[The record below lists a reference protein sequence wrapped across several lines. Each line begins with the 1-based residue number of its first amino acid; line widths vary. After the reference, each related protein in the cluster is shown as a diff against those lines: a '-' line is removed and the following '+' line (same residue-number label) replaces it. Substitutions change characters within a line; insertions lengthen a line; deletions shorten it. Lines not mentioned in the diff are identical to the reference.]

1 MLGFWSHLRAA
12 SAAASLALLVYSP
25 SNQYGELTLAT
36 LSSTKLDHAVRPPGT
51 LAGYPLERK
60 EKKKMKVKGV
70 KVGELTPLVGPW
82 AGSTSVEDS
91 PDEAA
96 AGGQDEAKTKERNT
110 DIPRRS
116 EMM

>member
-1 MLGFWSHLRAA
+1 
-12 SAAASLALLVYSP
+12 
-25 SNQYGELTLAT
+25 
-36 LSSTKLDHAVRPPGT
+36 
-51 LAGYPLERK
+51 
-60 EKKKMKVKGV
+60 MKVKGV